1 MSVTEFSQLLT
12 RQAAGRVNRVY
23 DGELP
28 PRTNPLKADDAA
40 GPSRKRMRGQVKS
53 APRKRRAPA
62 STDSDADD
70 EDTVEDNDDGEEGE
84 DVGETE
90 VAAEKAAEEAVDNRA
105 GTPGY
110 TPTSSPEHVKTGVE
124 SNCSPLRRKDVEGA
138 KALVAIASAKVAKG
152 GPVKKTSK
160 KIGLVKVGHA
170 FSDD

>member
-1 MSVTEFSQLLT
+1 
-12 RQAAGRVNRVY
+12 
-23 DGELP
+23 
-28 PRTNPLKADDAA
+28 
-40 GPSRKRMRGQVKS
+40 VKS

-70 EDTVEDNDDGEEGE
+70 EDTVEDNDDREEGE

-90 VAAEKAAEEAVDNRA
+90 VAAKKAAEEAVDNRA

-160 KIGLVKVGHA
+160 KIGLVKVGRA